1 MSHASWNEDRDLRD
15 ALDELAQA
23 EKAAPDMTRSI
34 MGRLGYMRV
43 SPAVARRKLMMQ
55 WANRAGMLAVCGVA
69 VALGWRVFESS
80 PQVRRA
86 NETTLPQAISHDARQ
101 QTQRI
106 DSMLQTIRQI
116 ASPKFTPRLG
126 QQYAPD
132 RSPRGASGRGNV
144 TRQPAPGS
152 MGAPFSADTVD
163 EGGASRSD
171 PLAPLGSPDPTEP
184 LDLPNDRIDH
194 SNGQQLRE
202 DLNRDEASSV
212 RWA

>member
-1 MSHASWNEDRDLRD
+1 MSDASWGDDRDLRD
-15 ALDELAQA
+15 ALDDLAQA
-23 EKAAPDMTRSI
+23 EKGAPDMTRSI

-43 SPAVARRKLMMQ
+43 SPAVARRKLMVK

-69 VALGWRVFESS
+69 VAIGWRVFESS

-132 RSPRGASGRGNV
+132 RGPQSASGRGHV
-144 TRQPAPGS
+144 SRQPAPGS

-163 EGGASRSD
+163 EGGASRTK
-171 PLAPLGSPDPTEP
+171 PLAPPDPTEP
-184 LDLPNDRIDH
+184 LNLPNDRIDH

-202 DLNRDEASSV
+202 DLNRDEASPV